1 VNLQD
6 ARANIKLGDVA
17 TNVLGRSAREMLEGL
32 VAGRADPAT
41 LAQFARGRMRE
52 KIPQLERALAGHFAV
67 HQRFM
72 VAQQLAHI
80 DYLDDAIQHVSAE
93 VAQRLAPFEPILER
107 LDGIPGVGRRTA
119 EILLA
124 EIGTDMSR
132 FPSAGHLASWAGM
145 CPGHHESAGKQHD
158 GKTRKGNPWLRSAL
172 IEAAAAAGKTKDTY
186 LAAQYRRLLRRRGRN
201 KAAVAVGHSLLV
213 IVWHLLQHD
222 CPYVDLGSTYF
233 DDRDRVATQRRLVH
247 RLEQLG
253 YSVHLQHSAA

>member
-1 VNLQD
+1 
-6 ARANIKLGDVA
+6 
-17 TNVLGRSAREMLEGL
+17 MLEGL
-32 VAGRADPAT
+32 VVGSADPAT

-52 KIPQLERALAGHFAV
+52 KIPQLERALAGHFAP

-201 KAAVAVGHSLLV
+201 KAAVAVGHSLLL
-213 IVWHLLQHD
+213 IVWHLLQHE
-222 CPYVDLGSTYF
+222 CPYIDLGSTYF
-233 DDRDRVATQRRLVH
+233 DDRDRVATERRLVH

-253 YSVHLQHSAA
+253 YSVHLQRSAA

>member
-1 VNLQD
+1 
-6 ARANIKLGDVA
+6 
-17 TNVLGRSAREMLEGL
+17 MLEGL
-32 VAGRADPAT
+32 VAGSADPAA

-52 KIPQLERALAGHFAV
+52 KIPQLERSLAGHFGA

-80 DYLDDAIQHVSAE
+80 DYLDEAIEHVSAE
-93 VAQRLAPFEPILER
+93 VAERLAPFQPTLER
-107 LDGIPGVGRRTA
+107 IDGIPGVGRRTV

-124 EIGTDMSR
+124 EIGPDMSR

-158 GKTRKGNPWLRSAL
+158 GKTRKGNPWLRNAL

-186 LAAQYRRLLRRRGRN
+186 LAAQYHRLLRRRGRN

-222 CPYVDLGSTYF
+222 CPYVDFGLHLL
-233 DDRDRVATQRRLVH
+233 RRPGPRRH
-247 RLEQLG
+247 
-253 YSVHLQHSAA
+253 